1 MPRAKLK
8 KFKEIAERENVLEDD
23 KPIYKYLSG
32 NWNQL
37 YFKNDNPITVE
48 MGCGKGEY
56 SVGLAKINPEDNFIG
71 VDVKGDRLWAG
82 STLSIEEGLK
92 NTGFLR
98 TQIQQIDQFF
108 APNEVSNIWITF
120 PDPRP
125 RDGDIKRRLTS
136 PRYLK
141 MYKSILKNDGWVY
154 LKTDSDKLFEYTL
167 ELLKEQ
173 NDVRD
178 LAHTFDLYDSEYVD
192 EHHGIQ
198 TTFEQKYLAQGI
210 KIKYL
215 KFRFD

>member
-23 KPIYKYLSG
+23 KPIYKNLSG
-32 NWNQL
+32 NWNEL

-98 TQIQQIDQFF
+98 TQIQLIDQFF

-125 RDGDIKRRLTS
+125 RDGDTKRRLTS

-141 MYKSILKNDGWVY
+141 MYKSILKQQGWVY

-167 ELLKEQ
+167 GLLKEQ

-178 LAHTFDLYDSEYVD
+178 LAYTFDLYDSEYVD

>member
-1 MPRAKLK
+1 MPRGKLK

-23 KPIYKYLSG
+23 KPIYKHLAG
-32 NWNQL
+32 KWNED

-56 SVGLAKINPEDNFIG
+56 SVGLAKISPDENFVG
-71 VDVKGDRLWAG
+71 VDVKGDRLWTG
-82 STLSIEEGLK
+82 STMSLEEGLE

-98 TQIQQIDQFF
+98 TQIQIIDQFF
-108 APNEVSNIWITF
+108 KPNEVSNIWITF

-125 RDGDIKRRLTS
+125 RDSDIKRRLTS

-141 MYKSILKNDGWVY
+141 MYKSILKPDGWVF
-154 LKTDSDKLFEYTL
+154 LKTDSDKLFDYTL
-167 ELLKEQ
+167 ELLNEQ
-173 NDVRD
+173 VDIRD
-178 LAHTFDLYDSEYVD
+178 LAYTFDLYDSEYED

-198 TTFEQKYLAQGI
+198 TTFEQKYLARGI

-215 KFRFD
+215 KFRFK